1 MTDYTG
7 TILQQLDRFGTDPHR
22 GLTFAEAS
30 DARATYGENV
40 LTAKQPKSL
49 WMRFLLQL
57 KDAMVIILIIAAVIS
72 FVLALFS
79 EEGEFID
86 SIIIL
91 AIVVL
96 NASLGVSQES
106 KAQKS
111 LDALKRLSAPS
122 AKVLREGTLV
132 QIPAADLVPGDIVV
146 MEAGDFVPADCRL
159 IESASLACEESALT
173 GESVPVEK
181 DAAAQVAEDAPLGDR
196 LNMVYSGCV
205 VTYGRGKALVTAT
218 GMNTEMGKIATL
230 LDSEEE
236 EATPLLKRLA
246 QLSKYLGMAALAV
259 CAVIFLTGILQGIP
273 VMQMFMTA
281 VSLAV
286 AAIPE
291 GMTAVVTVVLA
302 LGVRRMVE
310 RGAIVRRLSAVE
322 TLGSA
327 SVICTDKTGTLTLNQ
342 MTVRKVWAARE
353 KVQELSEKLS
363 DQGLH
368 LLRLGTLCSDGRVE
382 LSDGEKRHIG
392 DPTETAIVAA
402 ALDAGLVK
410 SQLEAELPRVA
421 ELPFDSE
428 RKLMTTVHSTGDQ
441 YLVITKGG
449 FDVLLPLC
457 VQADMAAAEQV
468 NQTMGED
475 ALRVLAVACRKISEL
490 PEEVSS
496 QTLETDLTFVGLIGM
511 IDPPREES
519 REAVELCAQA
529 GIRTI
534 MITGD
539 HVVTA
544 RAIAKELG
552 ILREGEEAVSG
563 QELSAMD
570 DETLMENI
578 HRYSVYARV
587 SPQDK
592 IRIVKA
598 WQSRGKIVSMT
609 GDGVN
614 DAPALRAAD
623 IGCAMGITGTDVA
636 KDAADMVLTDDNFF
650 TIVEAV
656 RQGRGIFDNIQ
667 KTIQFLISCNL
678 GEILVIFIAMMLGWG
693 TPLLAIHLLLIN
705 VVTDALPAL
714 ALGLEPVDQDI
725 MKRKPIPANQ
735 GIFAGKMGV
744 IISLQGLMVGAL
756 TLTGYYIGLR
766 VPVSSYVPPSQE
778 VGMTMAFLVLCLGQL
793 AQALNCRSD
802 KSLFKIGFFS
812 NRAMVQAVAVS
823 GFVAILLCLVP
834 ALEIIFKLHNLSML
848 HWVWV
853 IVLSVAPLA
862 LTELAKAFYAAAKQR

>member
-7 TILQQLDRFGTDPHR
+7 TILQQLDRFGTDPDR

-30 DARATYGENV
+30 DARARYGENV
-40 LTAKQPKSL
+40 LTTKQPKSL
-49 WMRFLLQL
+49 WMRFWLQL
-57 KDAMVIILIIAAVIS
+57 KDAMVLILIIAVVIS
-72 FVLALFS
+72 FVLAFFS

-91 AIVVL
+91 AIVAL
-96 NASLGVSQES
+96 NAALGVSQES

-132 QIPAADLVPGDIVV
+132 QIPSADLVPGDIVV
-146 MEAGDFVPADCRL
+146 IEAGDFVPADCRL

-173 GESVPVEK
+173 GESLPVQK

-196 LNMVYSGCV
+196 LNMVYSGSV

-218 GMNTEMGKIATL
+218 GMNTEMGKIAAL
-230 LDSEEE
+230 LDSGGE
-236 EATPLLKRLA
+236 EATPLMKRLA
-246 QLSKYLGMAALAV
+246 RFSKYLGTAALV
-259 CAVIFLTGILQGIP
+259 ICAIIFLTGILQGIP
-273 VMQMFMTA
+273 VMEMFMTA

-310 RGAIVRRLSAVE
+310 KGAIVRRLSAVE

-342 MTVRKVWAARE
+342 MTVRRLWAVGE
-353 KVQELSEKLS
+353 PVQELSEQLS
-363 DQGLH
+363 PQGLN

-382 LSDGEKRHIG
+382 VSDGEKRHIG

-402 ALDAGLVK
+402 ALEAGLVK
-410 SQLEAELPRVA
+410 SELEAEYPRVA

-428 RKLMTTVHSTGDQ
+428 RKLMTTVHSSEDKFF
-441 YLVITKGG
+441 VITKGG

-457 VQADMAAAEQV
+457 VQADIAAAEKV
-468 NQTMGED
+468 NQAMGEE
-475 ALRVLAVACRKISEL
+475 ALRVLAVACREITQL
-490 PEEVSS
+490 PEELSS
-496 QTLETDLTFVGLIGM
+496 QTLESDLTFMGFIGM

-519 REAVELCAQA
+519 REAVQLCAQA

-534 MITGD
+534 MMTGD

-544 RAIAKELG
+544 RAIGKELG

-570 DETLMENI
+570 DETLIANI

-598 WQSRGKIVSMT
+598 WQSKGQVVAMT

-656 RQGRGIFDNIQ
+656 RQGRGIYNNIQ
-667 KTIQFLISCNL
+667 KTVQFLISCNL
-678 GEILVIFIAMMLGWG
+678 GEIFAIFFAMMFGWG

-714 ALGLEPVDQDI
+714 ALGLEPVDEDI
-725 MKRKPIPANQ
+725 MKRKPIPAGQ
-735 GIFAGKMGV
+735 GIFSGKMKFIV
-744 IISLQGLMVGAL
+744 PLQGVLVGVL
-756 TLTGYYIGLR
+756 TLAGYYIGLR
-766 VPVSSYVPPSQE
+766 VPISHYVPPSQE
-778 VGMTMAFLVLCLGQL
+778 VGRTMAFLVLCLGQL
-793 AQALNCRSD
+793 AQALNCRSE
-802 KSLFKIGFFS
+802 KSLFKIGIFS
-812 NRAMVQAVAVS
+812 NRAMVKAVAVS
-823 GFVAILLCLVP
+823 GFVALLVCLVP
-834 ALEIIFKLHNLSML
+834 ALEALFRLHSLSVL
-848 HWVWV
+848 HWLWV
-853 IVLSVAPLA
+853 MGLSAAPLA
-862 LTELAKAFYAAAKQR
+862 VTELTKAYAAAKQR

>member
-181 DAAAQVAEDAPLGDR
+181 DAAAQVEEDAPLGDR

-342 MTVRKVWAARE
+342 MTVRKVWAAGE

-410 SQLEAELPRVA
+410 SQLEAELPRMA

-475 ALRVLAVACRKISEL
+475 ALRVLAVACREISEL

-667 KTIQFLISCNL
+667 RTIQFLISCNL

-862 LTELAKAFYAAAKQR
+862 LTELVKAFYAAAKQR

>member
-7 TILQQLDRFGTDPHR
+7 TILQQLDRFGTDPDR
-22 GLTFAEAS
+22 GFTFAEAS
-30 DARATYGENV
+30 DARAKYGENI
-40 LTAKQPKSL
+40 LTVKQPKSL

-57 KDAMVIILIIAAVIS
+57 KDVMVIILIIAAVIS

-96 NASLGVSQES
+96 NAALGVSQES

-122 AKVLREGTLV
+122 AKVLREGSLV
-132 QIPAADLVPGDIVV
+132 QIPAADLVPGDIVI

-173 GESVPVEK
+173 GESLPVQK
-181 DAAAQVAEDAPLGDR
+181 DAGAQVAEEAPLGDR

-218 GMNTEMGKIATL
+218 GMNTEMGRIAAL

-236 EATPLLKRLA
+236 EATPLLRRLA
-246 QLSKYLGMAALAV
+246 QLSKYLGMAALV
-259 CAVIFLTGILQGIP
+259 ICAVIFITGILQGIP
-273 VMQMFMTA
+273 AMHMFMTA

-342 MTVRKVWAARE
+342 MTVRKVWAVGE
-353 KVQELSEKLS
+353 TIQESSEKLTA
-363 DQGLH
+363 QALH
-368 LLRLGTLCSDGRVE
+368 LLLLGTLCSDGRVKQE
-382 LSDGEKRHIG
+382 QGERRHIG

-402 ALDAGLVK
+402 ALDAGLEK
-410 SQLEAELPRVA
+410 SQLEGELPRVA

-428 RKLMTTVHSTGDQ
+428 RKLMTTVHQMGEKL
-441 YLVITKGG
+441 LVITKGG

-457 VQADMAAAEQV
+457 TGADNVAAGQI
-468 NQTMGED
+468 NQSMGED
-475 ALRVLAVACRKISEL
+475 ALRVLAVACREFSQL
-490 PEEVSS
+490 PEEISS
-496 QTLETDLTFVGLIGM
+496 QTLETDLTFMGLIGM

-519 REAVELCAQA
+519 REAVKLCAQA

-544 RAIAKELG
+544 KAIAKELG
-552 ILREGEEAVSG
+552 ILREGDEAISG
-563 QELSAMD
+563 QELTAMD

-578 HRYSVYARV
+578 QRYSVYARV

-598 WQSRGKIVSMT
+598 WQSRGEIVSMT

-678 GEILVIFIAMMLGWG
+678 GEIITIFFAMMFGWG

-725 MKRKPIPANQ
+725 MKRSPIPANQ
-735 GIFAGKMGV
+735 GVFAGKMGL
-744 IISLQGLMVGAL
+744 IIPLQGLMVGVL
-756 TLTGYYIGLR
+756 TLAGYYIGLR
-766 VPVSSYVPPSQE
+766 VPVSTYVPPSPA
-778 VGMTMAFLVLCLGQL
+778 VGMTMAFLILCLGQL
-793 AQALNCRSD
+793 AQALNCRSH
-802 KSLFKIGFFS
+802 KSLFQIGFFS
-812 NRAMVQAVAVS
+812 NPSMVKAVAVS
-823 GFVAILLCLVP
+823 GGIAVLLCLVP
-834 ALEIIFKLHNLSML
+834 ALEAIFKLHDLSML
-848 HWVWV
+848 HWIWV
-853 IVLSVAPLA
+853 ICLSVAPLA
-862 LTELAKAFYAAAKQR
+862 LTEAVKFAYAAGKER